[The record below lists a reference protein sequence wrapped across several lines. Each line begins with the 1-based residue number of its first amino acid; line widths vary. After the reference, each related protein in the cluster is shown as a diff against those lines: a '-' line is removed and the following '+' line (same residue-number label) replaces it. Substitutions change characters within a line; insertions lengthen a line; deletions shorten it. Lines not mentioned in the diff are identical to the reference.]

1 MIRNCKKESVNLA
14 GSINLIPMINL
25 VFLLL
30 IFFLL
35 TGVIQKKDD
44 PERIFINKERIKHWL
59 SVGAKPTERV
69 TKFLAL
75 EGLIKKPDI
84 PKQTKKDKP
93 RKGVL

>member
-14 GSINLIPMINL
+14 ESINLIPMINL

-44 PERIFINKERIKHWL
+44 PEIIIPESELGIKKNNL
-59 SVGAKPTERV
+59 KNQLIIQVNS
-69 TKFLAL
+69 
-75 EGLIKKPDI
+75 EGLLKINEEKISVNERD
-84 PKQTKKDKP
+84 
-93 RKGVL
+93 